1 MTFRTDIASCVALIL
16 AIPGLCAPVLA
27 QDQRMITQAE
37 APLWNAVGRLN
48 VAGNRFC
55 TATLISPDEA
65 ITAAHCLFHPVTH
78 HRAEPQD
85 IRFVAGF
92 RRNTYAALVGISAV
106 AISPLFAY
114 QGLYADLPSIP
125 YDLALLKLDRA
136 LLPSEVTP
144 LAIAEWPAGQISVDI
159 IGYGRDRP
167 QIASIRVGCPYL
179 SDDAGVKLM
188 DCAVVPG
195 LSGAPAVVSGS
206 QSLVALVST
215 SIGPRVK
222 GTQSLLVPI
231 APRLAALRALL
242 DD

>member
-1 MTFRTDIASCVALIL
+1 MTSRIGIQSRFALIAALVCL
-16 AIPGLCAPVLA
+16 AFGA
-27 QDQRMITQAE
+27 QAREQRMITEAE

-48 VAGNRFC
+48 VAGNRSC

-78 HRAEPQD
+78 HRAEPGD

-92 RRNTYAALVGISAV
+92 RQDTYAALVGVTAV
-106 AISPLFAY
+106 AISPDFVY
-114 QGLYADLPSIP
+114 QGLYADTPSIR

-144 LAIAEWPAGQISVDI
+144 LAITEWPAGQVSVDI

-167 QIASIRVGCPYL
+167 QIASIRQGCPFL
-179 SDDAGVKLM
+179 LDEVGVKLM

-222 GTQSLLVPI
+222 GTQSLVVPI
-231 APRLAALRALL
+231 APRLAGLRTLL
-242 DD
+242 DG